1 MNREMPPRTEEHKRR
16 HAEAMK
22 ISNIINEKNKM
33 NIINNFLKKYM
44 KVSRHKYNN
53 GDEMVHSRCHPVICN
68 DGFQMSVQAG
78 EQLYSSPRSYIAEGS
93 YTEAEVGFPSEREPL
108 IDEYV
113 ERYSEEDLDY
123 TQRVYPYVPC
133 DVIDAVIEKHGGI
146 NEAAV
151 IDSIL
156 AEDQEG
162 DAAII
167 RSKDNA

>member
-1 MNREMPPRTEEHKRR
+1 
-16 HAEAMK
+16 
-22 ISNIINEKNKM
+22 
-33 NIINNFLKKYM
+33 
-44 KVSRHKYNN
+44 
-53 GDEMVHSRCHPVICN
+53 
-68 DGFQMSVQAG
+68 MSVQAG